1 MQCGTL
7 PSYAACVFNPS
18 STTVAANGTGSVSLQ
33 ITTSQASAACGP
45 AGMGGWEPVIPVLA
59 VVFLPL
65 VVRRRRGVLLV
76 FAGLAAISAAALTAC
91 SSSGGGGGG
100 SAPPPVSH
108 TTPAGTYTIPVT
120 VSSTGVQHTVTLT
133 LVVD

>member
-1 MQCGTL
+1 
-7 PSYAACVFNPS
+7 
-18 STTVAANGTGSVSLQ
+18 VAANGTGSVSLQ
-33 ITTSQASAACGP
+33 ITTSQASAAERP
-45 AGMGGWEPVIPVLA
+45 AGTGGWEPMIPVLA

-65 VVRRRRGVLLV
+65 VVRRRRGLLMLV
-76 FAGLAAISAAALTAC
+76 AGWMAVSVAGFTAC

-100 SAPPPVSH
+100 SAPPPVTH